1 MITGIEAVNIFYN
14 YINSSNLLSDS
25 KKPKGGLYK
34 YERPENS
41 TKEDMVINSI
51 GLNRDPVQ
59 KGVLIF
65 NIYVNN
71 LDPNIVPSVGTGRN
85 VPDTA
90 RILYISKLFQ
100 SILQEDGSEEKEIW
114 INQDTNFEIT
124 SDDVFADSNN
134 QHYISFRI
142 NFFTIK

>member
-1 MITGIEAVNIFYN
+1 MITGIEAVNLFYN
-14 YINSSNLLSDS
+14 YIMSSVLLTDS
-25 KKPKGGLYK
+25 KKPNGTLCK

-41 TKEDMVINSI
+41 IKEDMVINSL

-59 KGVLIF
+59 KGVLLF

-71 LDPNIVPSVGTGRN
+71 LDPNLVPSVGTGRN

-90 RILYISKLFQ
+90 RILYLSKLFQ
-100 SILQEDGSEEKEIW
+100 SLFQDDGSEEKELW

-142 NFFTIK
+142 NFLTIK